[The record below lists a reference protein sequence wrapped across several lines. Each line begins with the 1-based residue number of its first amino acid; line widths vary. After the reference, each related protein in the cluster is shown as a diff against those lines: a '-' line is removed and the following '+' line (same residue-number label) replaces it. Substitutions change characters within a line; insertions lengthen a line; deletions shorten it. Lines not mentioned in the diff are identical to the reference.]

1 MKTLEEIMQELQTV
15 ETFNC
20 TIERTET
27 PPYYRLTSLRKGS
40 HHSESNLQLASSRQ
54 DLTSTGEKGTIHT
67 KRHDAGGQREN
78 SNNIITA
85 PFKSAGSMA
94 SSAGSAVVARIQMV
108 GEKVRQAYT
117 KPSLLSSMSATG
129 GNDTKMTQSL
139 VIPPQEQ
146 SQSGQ
151 MSQSEHQFLNF
162 DFNNQKAGVSG
173 GGKSADNEQN
183 QPHPLPMPEY
193 GGWFAPLTEFLPPP
207 ISSSQPIISSFHRS
221 NLAVILVTDLVVDGL
236 DLDCHGVDWSVHV
249 PLMLHVVFLGLDNS
263 RELVYK

>member
-1 MKTLEEIMQELQTV
+1 MKTLEEMMQELQTV

-54 DLTSTGEKGTIHT
+54 DLTSVEKGTIHT
-67 KRHDAGGQREN
+67 KRHEANEN
-78 SNNIITA
+78 QSGSNLI
-85 PFKSAGSMA
+85 KSAGSMA

-117 KPSLLSSMSATG
+117 KPSLLSTMMAQEAAQTE
-129 GNDTKMTQSL
+129 KMTQSL
-139 VIPPQEQ
+139 VIPQPSST
-146 SQSGQ
+146 SQNQQ
-151 MSQSEHQFLNF
+151 MSQSDHFNF
-162 DFNNQKAGVSG
+162 EVPANNTPQV
-173 GGKSADNEQN
+173 DRQVDQD

-193 GGWFAPLTEFLPPP
+193 GGWFAPLTEFLPLPG
-207 ISSSQPIISSFHRS
+207 SSQIISSFHRS
-221 NLAVILVTDLVVDGL
+221 NLAVILLTDLVVDGL

-249 PLMLHVVFLGLDNS
+249 PLMLHVVFLGLDNG
-263 RELVYK
+263 RELVYR